1 MEKKD
6 KAQDDEFGDFN
17 EFYFPEPDKND
28 EKKEVNGKAKK

>member
-6 KAQDDEFGDFN
+6 NKDDEFGDFN
-17 EFYFPEPDKND
+17 EFYFPEPDKNE